1 MTSVQAVLFDYGMV
15 LSAPP
20 DPAAWQRMITITS
33 LPEDLLHRE
42 YWAHR
47 HDYDRGT
54 LTGVTYWQKAA
65 AGAGTTLTPAQ
76 IDALITADTDLW
88 SQLNTP
94 MLDWA
99 RQLQRA
105 RLRTGI
111 LSNIGDAMTA
121 GLLNKFD
128 WLGDFDHCTWS
139 YSLKLAKPEAAIYYH
154 AAEGLRTPPANIL
167 FIDDREENIAA
178 AISTGMQ
185 AIQYGD
191 HASFEHDMQAR
202 GLSYLLQLQGT
213 TDSQIGTL

>member
-1 MTSVQAVLFDYGMV
+1 MTPVQAVLFDYGMV

-20 DPAAWQRMITITS
+20 DPSAWQRMRTITG

-65 AGAGTTLTPAQ
+65 AGAGITLTPAQ
-76 IDALITADTDLW
+76 IEDLIAADTDLW
-88 SQLNTP
+88 SQLNSP
-94 MLDWA
+94 MVEWA
-99 RQLQRA
+99 QQLQRA
-105 RLRTGI
+105 GLRTGI

-121 GLLNKFD
+121 GLLGKFN
-128 WLGDFDHCTWS
+128 WISAFDHCTWS
-139 YSLKLAKPEAAIYYH
+139 YSLKLAKPEPAIYCH
-154 AAEGLRTPPANIL
+154 AAEGLGTPPANIL

-191 HASFEHDMQAR
+191 HAIFEHEMQAR
-202 GLSYLLQLQGT
+202 GLSYLLQLQGS